1 MYQISNNQTLG
12 ITEKEIVAN
21 LENIT
26 KRVVEQERLARKYLR
41 KDAIELENRVYR
53 AFGIMR
59 YATKID
65 SEEAEDLL
73 SDIKLGT
80 DLGIIQE
87 LTDSK
92 VKELELYLKPANLQK
107 RVGKAL
113 TALDRDL
120 ERAKIAKQI
129 IG

>member
-1 MYQISNNQTLG
+1 MIRRFLKEYLINPIVTLNFG
-12 ITEKEIVAN
+12 EEC
-21 LENIT
+21 NIPDF
-26 KRVVEQERLARKYLR
+26 VF
-41 KDAIELENRVYR
+41 D
-53 AFGIMR
+53 F
-59 YATKID
+59 
-65 SEEAEDLL
+65 EEAEDLL

-80 DLGIIQE
+80 DLGIIEE

-113 TALDRDL
+113 TGFERDL
-120 ERAKIAKQI
+120 ERAKVVKQI